1 MRPPHRTTDSAGSGS
16 TSPAAIDADTSPRTA
31 TTPGAIAGAWT
42 VDTSIGEFSYEDST
56 GTFVGF
62 RVAEE
67 LSGVGSTTAVGRTPT
82 VTGRLEV
89 EGTTVIAVAI
99 EAELAAITTN
109 DSRRDDRVQDALETG
124 EFPTARF
131 QLTEPIDLGDDAAA
145 GGAVSVE
152 ATGTLT
158 IHGIT
163 KTVTMPLDAQ
173 LTGDTISSNCSCSSV
188 GDDEA
193 PRVGVAPE
201 STSREINM
209 EHAREFYIGGKWVP
223 PHGDETLAVINPAT
237 EQEIDSIAMG
247 GSVDVDAAVAAARSA
262 FEDYS
267 SATRDERLALLD
279 RVIEVYG
286 SRMGDIGEVISQE
299 MGAPLKFA
307 VNAQSAAGIG
317 HLMTVRQVL
326 ADFEF
331 EHEVGTSLVVREPVG
346 VCALITPWNWP
357 LNQITCK
364 VGPALAAG
372 CTMVLK
378 PSEVAPLSAIL
389 FAEVLDEA
397 GVPPGVFNLVQGDG
411 ATVGAALSAHPD
423 VDMVSFTGSTR
434 AGIEV
439 ARAAAPTVK
448 RVAQELGGKSA
459 NIILD
464 DADLATTVARDV
476 AIMCSNSGQSCNA
489 PSRMLVP
496 AARMDE
502 AASAAA
508 AAAAD
513 ITVGDPNDDSSRI
526 GPVVSQV
533 QYDRIQGLIEKGV
546 AEGARVEAGG
556 PGKPDGLDTG
566 YYVKPTVF
574 SHVTNDMTIAREEI
588 FGPVLVM
595 IGYEDD
601 DDAVRIANDT
611 AYGLSGYISGDAE
624 RARAM
629 ARRIR
634 TGNVHLNG
642 AQPDFNAPFGG
653 YKQSGNGRE
662 WGALGMEEYLE
673 TKAIVGYTA

>member
-1 MRPPHRTTDSAGSGS
+1 
-16 TSPAAIDADTSPRTA
+16 
-31 TTPGAIAGAWT
+31 
-42 VDTSIGEFSYEDST
+42 
-56 GTFVGF
+56 
-62 RVAEE
+62 
-67 LSGVGSTTAVGRTPT
+67 
-82 VTGRLEV
+82 
-89 EGTTVIAVAI
+89 
-99 EAELAAITTN
+99 
-109 DSRRDDRVQDALETG
+109 
-124 EFPTARF
+124 
-131 QLTEPIDLGDDAAA
+131 
-145 GGAVSVE
+145 
-152 ATGTLT
+152 
-158 IHGIT
+158 
-163 KTVTMPLDAQ
+163 
-173 LTGDTISSNCSCSSV
+173 
-188 GDDEA
+188 
-193 PRVGVAPE
+193 
-201 STSREINM
+201 M

-267 SATRDERLALLD
+267 STTRDERLALLD

-496 AARMDE
+496 AARMNE

-634 TGNVHLNG
+634 TGNVH
-642 AQPDFNAPFGG
+642 
-653 YKQSGNGRE
+653 
-662 WGALGMEEYLE
+662 
-673 TKAIVGYTA
+673 